1 MDWGTLLASVPT
13 GVSDTI
19 ADVVPI
25 AVPVMVALAGISIA
39 VKVFSKFGI
48 RR

>member
-1 MDWGTLLASVPT
+1 MDWATLLAAVPT
-13 GVSDTI
+13 GVNDTI
-19 ADVVPI
+19 ADIVPI

-39 VKVFSKFGI
+39 VKVFGKFGI